1 MNNDGKKLEVVPFDQ
16 IELSLKVEDITLDVV
31 KGDTFS
37 KQYVDFAKFADRVNE
52 IKKAAD
58 TKIKELMAEEYHS
71 SGDKVIDTEEVRFSF
86 VAGGVSQR
94 FDTARFKAEHPDL
107 YEQYCV
113 KSVTSDSLRVKVK

>member
-1 MNNDGKKLEVVPFDQ
+1 MNNDEKKLVVVDTVVP
-16 IELSLKVEDITLDVV
+16 SVEDLTLDVV
-31 KGDTFS
+31 KSPDFS
-37 KQYVDFAKFADRVNE
+37 KTYAGFAKYADQVAE
-52 IKKAAD
+52 AKKTVDA
-58 TKIKELMAEEYHS
+58 KVKELMAEEYHS

-94 FDTARFKAEHPDL
+94 FDTAKFKAEHPDL